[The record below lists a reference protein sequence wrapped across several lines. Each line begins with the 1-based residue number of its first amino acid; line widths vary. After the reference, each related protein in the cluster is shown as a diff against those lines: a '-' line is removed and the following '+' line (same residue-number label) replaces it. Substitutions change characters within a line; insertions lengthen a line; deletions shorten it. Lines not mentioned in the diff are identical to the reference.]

1 MKLNN
6 EAADFYLSILNIIS
20 SKVSGK
26 FGYAVARNIRALK
39 DSLSEYT
46 DIKNKLI
53 TEYGEQSNNS
63 IELRVDS
70 PNFKKYQEEIKEY
83 NVIEHD
89 VDIMQIEPEEVYK
102 SSLTAD
108 VISNIM
114 FMIKEV
120 NDNG

>member
-1 MKLNN
+1 MRLNN

-26 FGYAVARNIRALK
+26 FGYAIARNIRALK

-70 PNFKKYQEEIKEY
+70 PNFKKYQEEIKDY